1 MKGKAKKSIWPDASE
16 ERFHLEDIIIDK
28 EMKKKVLRLTLKKK
42 WYNLILLGAKREE
55 YREIKEY
62 WLKRLFEVQSPM
74 IAKFIFGNVGLTP
87 KDFTHIQFR
96 LGYRKNAPT
105 MEFQITDIG
114 INRGDS
120 SMGAPVDQDVIIIKF
135 K

>member
-1 MKGKAKKSIWPDASE
+1 MKEGKKSIWHDASE
-16 ERFHLEDIIIDK
+16 KQFRPEEITIEK
-28 EMKKKVLRLTLKKK
+28 EMKKKVLILILKKK
-42 WYNLILLGAKREE
+42 WYDLILLGAKREE

-62 WLKRLFEVQSPM
+62 WLKRLFEVQSTM

-87 KDFTHIQFR
+87 KNFTHVQFR

>member
-1 MKGKAKKSIWPDASE
+1 MKEGKKSIWHEASE
-16 ERFHLEDIIIDK
+16 KQFHSEDITIDK
-28 EMKKKVLRLTLKKK
+28 ETKKRVLRLTLKKK
-42 WYNLILLGAKREE
+42 WYDLILLGIKREE

-74 IAKFIFGNVGLTP
+74 IAKFIFGNVGLSP
-87 KDFTHIQFR
+87 KNFTHIQFR
-96 LGYRKNAPT
+96 LGYRKTAPT
-105 MEFQITDIG
+105 MEFQINDIG

>member
-1 MKGKAKKSIWPDASE
+1 MKEGKKSILHEANE
-16 ERFHLEDIIIDK
+16 KQFHSEDITIDK
-28 EMKKKVLRLTLKKK
+28 ETKKRVLRLTLKKK
-42 WYNLILLGAKREE
+42 WYDLILLGIKREE

-62 WLKRLFEVQSPM
+62 WLKRLFDVQNSM
-74 IAKFIFGNVGLTP
+74 IAKFIFGNIGLTS
-87 KDFTHIQFR
+87 KNFTHIQFR

-105 MEFQITDIG
+105 MDFQITDIG
-114 INRGDS
+114 IGRGDS